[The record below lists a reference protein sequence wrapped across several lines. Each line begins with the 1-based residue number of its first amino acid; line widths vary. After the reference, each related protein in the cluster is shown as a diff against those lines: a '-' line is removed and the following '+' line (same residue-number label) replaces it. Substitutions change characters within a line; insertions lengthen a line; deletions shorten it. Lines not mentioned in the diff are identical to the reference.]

1 LCSLIFATVH
11 NTQADGVGGMLSSN
25 SVHSGIHNSD
35 MHEHTSD
42 IQSSTSHYN
51 NTNDTKKKHVSTG
64 ITGKSSAATHA
75 NALAAKHIISILD
88 TVSMLMSRQ
97 IRGTVERSLR
107 YVYMLLF
114 ISY

>member
-1 LCSLIFATVH
+1 MYATVH
-11 NTQADGVGGMLSSN
+11 HTKADGVGGMLSSN

-42 IQSSTSHYN
+42 VQSSTSQYN
-51 NTNDTKKKHVSTG
+51 ITNDTKKKHVSSSG
-64 ITGKSSAATHA
+64 ILGKSSAATHA

-107 YVYMLLF
+107 
-114 ISY
+114 